1 MDINKLKAMKVGLA
15 SPEVIRKWSH
25 GEVTK
30 PETINYRSQ
39 KPEMGGLFCEK
50 IFGPV
55 KDYECHCGK
64 YKKIRYQGITCEK
77 CGVEVISKEWRRERF
92 GHIELVSPCSHI
104 WYLKGIPSRMGLI
117 LDISPKQ
124 LEEVVYFAAHICLDP
139 GKSTVLYKKEFLDEA
154 ASREAFSDAILD
166 FIPEARPDYEA
177 EKEDIDAEIERR
189 YSDHTVHLP
198 DDKDFKVLLVNGT
211 RVDLLGNPISQLDI
225 DDAQRYVRNLASP
238 SEPFDFFTVSSFIAR
253 HTGAVFGEGAD
264 AVKKLLHEIDLEKEF
279 ASLKEEIRKETSD
292 QKRVKLAKRLEVVQA
307 FRDSGQEPEWMVLD
321 VIPVIPP
328 DLRPMLQLDGGRFA
342 VSDLNDLYRRVISR
356 NTRLKKLIDMSA
368 PYVILMNEKR
378 MLQEAVDALI
388 DNGRRNKPVTGPSGR
403 PLKSLSSGLKGKQ
416 GRFRQNLLGKRVDYS
431 GRSVIAVGPDLK
443 MYQCGLPREMAIQLL
458 RPFIAAILI
467 KRGLV
472 NAHKQA
478 DKIIDRGDPVVYK
491 IIEEI
496 IGQHPVLLNRA
507 PTLHRLGIQAFQPKL
522 VDGHAIRL
530 HPLVCTG
537 FNADFDG
544 DQMAVHV
551 PLGKEAQQE
560 AVELMLASN
569 NILGPKDGK
578 PIVIPSQDMVLGN
591 YYLTLEETAQ
601 DFLDRAD
608 DLSKIEIHGA
618 EEKAANDEE
627 IEKYR
632 RFATLEGKAFS
643 SVQEVI
649 DAYETGMIALHTR
662 IAIRAAS
669 LHKDFGDEMAKC
681 GLPSSVKDMY
691 LLTTPG
697 KVIFNEIFPSDFP
710 FINGDKPT
718 TDVRTI
724 ESWFVPKGTD
734 LKSEIASRP
743 VHTPIKKKE
752 LGTIIDMVF
761 HRYDMSDPTSTAWR
775 PSKTSAILDKIKDQ
789 GFKYST
795 VSSVTVAISDI
806 NTFEEKEEDIEA
818 GQKRV
823 DKINALAQEGFYT
836 EAERHKAVADTWSK
850 VTDEVKEKVRAFLA
864 RDKRNP
870 LVIMSDSGARG
881 SLDNFKQLIG
891 MKGCVANPKNEVIEL
906 PITSSY
912 REGMTV
918 AEFFI
923 NTHGARKGG
932 ADTALKTADSGYLT
946 RRLVDVAQDVVV
958 REEDCHC
965 DHGFKVR
972 EIRDTSR
979 NEVIVSLESRLSGRF
994 AMHDVVNPETGE
1006 VIVKGNTMIS
1016 DEQAKAI
1023 VKAGIKEVE
1032 IRSLFTCATKDG
1044 VCQHCYG
1051 RNMATGRLVEM
1062 GEAVGIMAA
1071 QSIGEP
1077 GTQLTMRVFHT
1088 GGMAGTDITQ
1098 GLPRVQELVEARNP
1112 KGEALI
1118 CPFDATITDIETQ
1131 DNGRYKVKITSTSPK
1146 TAESATP
1153 ETAELLT
1160 GYGVRLRV
1168 KKGDIVEAGG
1178 KITEGAINP
1187 KDLLEKA
1194 DVEKVE
1200 VYLIKEIQK
1209 VYAAQGIGISDKHLE
1224 VIIRQM
1230 LRKMMIID
1238 AGDTDLL
1245 PGLKVDVER
1254 YTEANQKALEAGK
1267 RPALGQPLVLGITK
1281 AALETESFLSAASFQ
1296 ETTRVLTDAAI
1307 KAKTDPLHG
1316 LKENVITGK
1325 LIPAGTG
1332 LLTDEEE
1339 ERGLSTFTVDGDMDR
1354 VKAQYIEA
1362 HERIGD

>member
-1 MDINKLKAMKVGLA
+1 
-15 SPEVIRKWSH
+15 
-25 GEVTK
+25 
-30 PETINYRSQ
+30 
-39 KPEMGGLFCEK
+39 
-50 IFGPV
+50 
-55 KDYECHCGK
+55 
-64 YKKIRYQGITCEK
+64 
-77 CGVEVISKEWRRERF
+77 
-92 GHIELVSPCSHI
+92 
-104 WYLKGIPSRMGLI
+104 
-117 LDISPKQ
+117 
-124 LEEVVYFAAHICLDP
+124 
-139 GKSTVLYKKEFLDEA
+139 
-154 ASREAFSDAILD
+154 
-166 FIPEARPDYEA
+166 
-177 EKEDIDAEIERR
+177 
-189 YSDHTVHLP
+189 
-198 DDKDFKVLLVNGT
+198 
-211 RVDLLGNPISQLDI
+211 
-225 DDAQRYVRNLASP
+225 
-238 SEPFDFFTVSSFIAR
+238 
-253 HTGAVFGEGAD
+253 
-264 AVKKLLHEIDLEKEF
+264 
-279 ASLKEEIRKETSD
+279 
-292 QKRVKLAKRLEVVQA
+292 
-307 FRDSGQEPEWMVLD
+307 
-321 VIPVIPP
+321 
-328 DLRPMLQLDGGRFA
+328 
-342 VSDLNDLYRRVISR
+342 
-356 NTRLKKLIDMSA
+356 
-368 PYVILMNEKR
+368 
-378 MLQEAVDALI
+378 
-388 DNGRRNKPVTGPSGR
+388 
-403 PLKSLSSGLKGKQ
+403 
-416 GRFRQNLLGKRVDYS
+416 
-431 GRSVIAVGPDLK
+431 
-443 MYQCGLPREMAIQLL
+443 
-458 RPFIAAILI
+458 
-467 KRGLV
+467 
-472 NAHKQA
+472 
-478 DKIIDRGDPVVYK
+478 
-491 IIEEI
+491 
-496 IGQHPVLLNRA
+496 
-507 PTLHRLGIQAFQPKL
+507 
-522 VDGHAIRL
+522 
-530 HPLVCTG
+530 
-537 FNADFDG
+537 
-544 DQMAVHV
+544 
-551 PLGKEAQQE
+551 
-560 AVELMLASN
+560 
-569 NILGPKDGK
+569 
-578 PIVIPSQDMVLGN
+578 
-591 YYLTLEETAQ
+591 
-601 DFLDRAD
+601 
-608 DLSKIEIHGA
+608 
-618 EEKAANDEE
+618 
-627 IEKYR
+627 
-632 RFATLEGKAFS
+632 
-643 SVQEVI
+643 
-649 DAYETGMIALHTR
+649 MIALHTR

-669 LHKDFGDEMAKC
+669 LHKDFGDDMAKC

-979 NEVIVSLESRLSGRF
+979 NEVIVSLGDRQGQHDDLRRASQGHRQGRDQGSGNPLPLHLRHEGRGLPALLRTQHGDRTPRRNGRSGRHHGRPVDRRAGHPAHDAGLPHRRHGRDRHYARSPACPGTRRSPQPERRSPHLPLRCHHYRHRDPGQRTLQGEDHLDERQDGRERHPGNGGASHRIRRPPPRQEGRHRRSRRQDHRRRHQPEGPPREGRRRESRGLPHQG
-994 AMHDVVNPETGE
+994 NPEGLRCP
-1006 VIVKGNTMIS
+1006 GHRHLR
-1016 DEQAKAI
+1016 QA
-1023 VKAGIKEVE
+1023 
-1032 IRSLFTCATKDG
+1032 F
-1044 VCQHCYG
+1044 
-1051 RNMATGRLVEM
+1051 
-1062 GEAVGIMAA
+1062 
-1071 QSIGEP
+1071 
-1077 GTQLTMRVFHT
+1077 
-1088 GGMAGTDITQ
+1088 GGHH
-1098 GLPRVQELVEARNP
+1098 PP
-1112 KGEALI
+1112 
-1118 CPFDATITDIETQ
+1118 DAPQ
-1131 DNGRYKVKITSTSPK
+1131 DDDHRC
-1146 TAESATP
+1146 
-1153 ETAELLT
+1153 
-1160 GYGVRLRV
+1160 
-1168 KKGDIVEAGG
+1168 
-1178 KITEGAINP
+1178 
-1187 KDLLEKA
+1187 
-1194 DVEKVE
+1194 
-1200 VYLIKEIQK
+1200 
-1209 VYAAQGIGISDKHLE
+1209 
-1224 VIIRQM
+1224 
-1230 LRKMMIID
+1230 
-1238 AGDTDLL
+1238 
-1245 PGLKVDVER
+1245 
-1254 YTEANQKALEAGK
+1254 QKALEAGK